1 MGYTIEYPVEPKKKK
16 SRGFRTFLFLT
27 VFFVAILGIIRE
39 DGREFLQKL
48 LFPGDA
54 AVAVSAFEN
63 MASELKAG
71 SSLSDAFFRF
81 CQQVFRG

>member
-1 MGYTIEYPVEPKKKK
+1 MGYTIEYPAEPKKKK
-16 SRGFRTFLFLT
+16 SRGIRIFLFLT
-27 VFFVAILGIIRE
+27 VFFVAILGIIQE
-39 DGREFLQKL
+39 DSREFLQKL

-63 MASELKAG
+63 MAADLKSG

>member
-1 MGYTIEYPVEPKKKK
+1 MGYRIEYPADPKTKR
-16 SRGFRTFLFLT
+16 SQGFRTFLFLALFS
-27 VFFVAILGIIRE
+27 VVILGIIRK
-39 DGREFLQKL
+39 DSREFLQKL

>member
-1 MGYTIEYPVEPKKKK
+1 MGYTIEYPAETKKKK
-16 SRGFRTFLFLT
+16 SRGIRIFLFLT
-27 VFFVAILGIIRE
+27 VFFVAILGIIQE
-39 DGREFLQKL
+39 DSREFLQKL

-63 MASELKAG
+63 MAADLKSG